1 MVIEKQGYLPHRGG
15 DGEPIIQSAAREFE
29 LEIVTKMQTHA
40 DTEKVRSEIIG
51 NVDTEMGHRYTGA
64 NSHLLITLIQDSFRA
79 LLWPKGCL
87 K

>member
-1 MVIEKQGYLPHRGG
+1 MASPLFRRG
-15 DGEPIIQSAAREFE
+15 AREFE
-29 LEIVTKMQTHA
+29 LEIVTKMKTHA
-40 DTEKVRSEIIG
+40 NTENVRNEIIG

-79 LLWPKGCL
+79 LLWPKSCL